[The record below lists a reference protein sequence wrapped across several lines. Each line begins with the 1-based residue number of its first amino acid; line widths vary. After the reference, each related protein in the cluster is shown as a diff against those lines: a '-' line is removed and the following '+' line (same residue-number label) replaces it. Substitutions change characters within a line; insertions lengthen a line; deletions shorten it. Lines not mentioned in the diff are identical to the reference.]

1 MRISQV
7 TATSSPYIIT
17 SAHTATTTTTHH
29 PSCQELDGSWLL
41 GVSKTM
47 VLEKQ
52 GFSDAMVRS
61 SDESAELK
69 LDRG

>member
-1 MRISQV
+1 MEVGSLV
-7 TATSSPYIIT
+7 L
-17 SAHTATTTTTHH
+17 
-29 PSCQELDGSWLL
+29 CQELDGSWLL
-41 GVSKTM
+41 GMSKTM